1 MKNLSLFFFACL
13 LLTGLVANAQVA
25 INNTGAA
32 ANSSAML
39 DIVSTDKGLL
49 IPRVADTTSVS
60 SPAVGLLIYR
70 TNSPQGF
77 FYYSGTKWQRIG
89 TSIDLP
95 ISIANGGTGSTTKNF
110 VDLTTNQTVVG
121 LKTWGNLA
129 TFNAGL
135 SSIGA
140 ALNLNVSSNFATNI
154 NTGTSNGAVNI
165 ANGTTGGNAI
175 SIGNTIGATSLN
187 LRVGTGNFS
196 LDGAAGSTY
205 SLGAS
210 TTTGTI
216 TIGGDTQSG
225 TIGIG
230 TGTGVQ
236 TLNFGTGGTGAK
248 TINIGTGAVANT
260 IVIGNSTANTSTGIN
275 IAAPTAQLHL
285 GAGYATANNGAP
297 LKFTA
302 GTNLTTPENGSV
314 EYDGTNYYVT
324 SGSTRYTLA
333 KTLTTTASLNFGNT
347 NTNSSRDLTI
357 AVNGAALGD
366 VVMLGVPSSAVNNNS
381 CYTAWVSATNTVTV
395 RFNNYSSAAI
405 NPGAGTFRVTV
416 LKY

>member
-1 MKNLSLFFFACL
+1 MKNLYLFFFACL
-13 LLTGLVANAQVA
+13 LLTGLITNAQVA

-77 FYYSGTKWQRIG
+77 FYYNGTKWQRIG

-110 VDLTTNQTVVG
+110 VDLTTNQTIVG
-121 LKTWGNLA
+121 LKTWSNLA

-154 NTGTSNGAVNI
+154 NTGTSNAAVNI

-175 SIGNTIGATSLN
+175 NIGNVLGTTSLN
-187 LRVGTGNFS
+187 FRTGTGNFT
-196 LDGAAGSTY
+196 LDGVGTSNYTIGS
-205 SLGAS
+205 S
-210 TTTGTI
+210 TTTGSITLGGSSQTGTI
-216 TIGGDTQSG
+216 VIGG
-225 TIGIG
+225 G
-230 TGTGVQ
+230 TGIQ
-236 TLNFGTGGTGAK
+236 TLNFGTGGTGIK
-248 TINIGTGAVANT
+248 TINIGTGSVANS
-260 IVIGNSTANTSTGIN
+260 IRIGNTTSGTKTGIN
-275 IAAPTAQLHL
+275 QTTPTAQLHL
-285 GAGYATANNGAP
+285 GVGYATANNGAP

-302 GTNLTTPENGSV
+302 GTNLATPESGAVEFDGS
-314 EYDGTNYYVT
+314 NYYVST
-324 SGSTRYTLA
+324 GTTRYTLA
-333 KTLTTTASLNFGNT
+333 KTLTATATLNFGNT
-347 NTNSSRDLTI
+347 NTNSSRDITI
-357 AVNGAALGD
+357 TVNGAALGD

-381 CYTAWVSATNTVTV
+381 CYTAWVSAVNTITV
-395 RFNNYSSAAI
+395 RFNNYSSAGI
-405 NPGAGTFRVTV
+405 NPASGVFRVSV
-416 LKY
+416 IKY